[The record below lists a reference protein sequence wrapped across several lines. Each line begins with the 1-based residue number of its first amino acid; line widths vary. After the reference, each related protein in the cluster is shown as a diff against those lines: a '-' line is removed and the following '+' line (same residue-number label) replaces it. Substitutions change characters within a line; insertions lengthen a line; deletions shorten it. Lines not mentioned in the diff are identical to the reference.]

1 MTLVFNKDI
10 LGIMFDNLVDDVEFL
25 LFIKINNIKVKE
37 GIKWGNLNWASICEN
52 NQLSVE
58 FIDEF
63 SDYLEWNAIV
73 THQHLSEELILKY
86 GDVIDWRLV
95 SGSQTL
101 SEEFITE
108 NSEDLDW
115 CEMGYKQNMSED
127 FIIEQQDNI
136 HWISLLDSCA
146 MGFRTPLSENVL
158 TECFS
163 NLNEECWE
171 YIFEDAEC
179 DLTEEFILNY
189 ISNVGDDLFNGENLS
204 YHICFYQ
211 PQRGSRHVTT
221 NQ

>member
-73 THQHLSEELILKY
+73 THQRLSEELILKY

-95 SGSQTL
+95 SGSQIL

-115 CEMGYKQNMSED
+115 TELCYRQIMSDD
-127 FIIEQQDNI
+127 FIIEQQNNI
-136 HWISLLDSCA
+136 DWVSLLDSCA
-146 MGFRTPLSENVL
+146 IGCRKPLSENVL
-158 TECFS
+158 LECNKHLKRYSDNSKQFKIKDS
-163 NLNEECWE
+163 
-171 YIFEDAEC
+171 
-179 DLTEEFILNY
+179 
-189 ISNVGDDLFNGENLS
+189 
-204 YHICFYQ
+204 
-211 PQRGSRHVTT
+211 
-221 NQ
+221 